1 MRPFGI
7 TALCWIAP
15 VKAGRAPV
23 VRLVTGAFGT
33 LRTFVVQAL
42 KHDAGVFHRGNR
54 AGVTGTEGMRDRM
67 AYCDFRRQESF

>member
-1 MRPFGI
+1 M
-7 TALCWIAP
+7 
-15 VKAGRAPV
+15 